1 MASIAALSKMAPA
14 ANASDALAGILDTAG
29 FDKIPAGHVTFTGAD
44 PILPSNFLI
53 GTAGAATIGA
63 CGLAAADLWEL
74 RTGRRQSVSVDL
86 RAAAMAMRS
95 QKYMRVVGQE
105 PAAAMGSISKFYEC
119 GDGRWVQLHCN
130 FPHHKEGTL
139 KILGCDDDPEVVATA
154 LKGWNA
160 ADLEDT
166 LVEAGLCC
174 TMTRTKEEWAA
185 HPHFAAVEALPLLE
199 ITKIADSDPK
209 PLPKGDRPL
218 SGIRALD
225 LTRVLAGPTCGR
237 TLAEH
242 GADVMRISGPHLPFH
257 KALTMDTGH
266 GKLAAH
272 IDLRDEAGTETLREL
287 VRGADVFTQG
297 YRPGTLD
304 KRGFSPEALAKQSPG
319 IIYVSLCAYG
329 REGPWRDRR
338 GYDTLVQ
345 NATGICDEEG
355 ANGPPRHMPVSLLD
369 YASGYLMAF
378 GAMTALG
385 RRAREGGSYH
395 VQISLCQ
402 TAHWLKRLGRV
413 AASENGLNLP
423 DPKSADIADLLMQSD
438 TLFGRLEHLKPTV
451 QLSETPPHWSR
462 PVVPL
467 GTHDPVWP
475 G

>member
-1 MASIAALSKMAPA
+1 MAD
-14 ANASDALAGILDTAG
+14 NATSPQDALAGVLDTVG
-29 FDKIPAGHVTFTGAD
+29 FDSIPADHVTFTGAD
-44 PILPSNFLI
+44 PVLPSNFLI
-53 GTAGAATIGA
+53 GTAGAAAIGA

-74 RTGRRQSVSVDL
+74 RTGRRQQVGIDV
-86 RAAAMAMRS
+86 RAAAIAMRGS
-95 QKYMRVVGQE
+95 RYTREVGGQ
-105 PAAAMGSISKFYEC
+105 ASGGMADISGFYEC

-130 FPHHKEGTL
+130 FPHHRNGTL
-139 KILGCDDDPEVVATA
+139 KILECEGTKEAIAVALRKWDAANLENT
-154 LKGWNA
+154 LVA
-160 ADLEDT
+160 AD
-166 LVEAGLCC
+166 LCC
-174 TMTRTKEEWAA
+174 TMTRGNAEWEASA
-185 HPHFAAVEALPLLE
+185 HAAAVDELPLLE
-199 ITKIADSDPK
+199 ISKIADSDPQ
-209 PLPKGDRPL
+209 PLPEGDRPL

-257 KALTMDTGH
+257 KSLVMDTGH

-272 IDLRDEAGTETLREL
+272 VDLRDEAGTESLRNL

-297 YRPGTLD
+297 YRPGTLA
-304 KRGFSPEALAKQSPG
+304 KRGFSPGDLAALRPG
-319 IIYVSLCAYG
+319 IVYVSLCAYG

-338 GYDTLVQ
+338 GYDTLLQ

-355 ANGPPRHMPVSLLD
+355 GDGPPRHMPVSLLD

-395 VQISLCQ
+395 VQLSLCQ
-402 TAHWLKRLGRV
+402 TAHWLKGLGRV
-413 AASENGLNLP
+413 AASENARSLP
-423 DPKSADIADLLMQSD
+423 DPTAEDVTDLLMESD
-438 TLFGRLEHLKPTV
+438 TPFGRLVHLGPML
-451 QLSETPPHWSR
+451 QLSETKPHWAR

-475 G
+475 S